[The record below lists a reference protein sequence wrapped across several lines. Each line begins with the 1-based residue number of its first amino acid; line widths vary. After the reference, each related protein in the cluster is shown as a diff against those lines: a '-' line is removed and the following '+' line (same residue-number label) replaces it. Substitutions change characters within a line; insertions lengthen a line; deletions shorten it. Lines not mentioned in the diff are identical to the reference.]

1 MVGRIRNIKVFAL
14 FVCLGASMSIVSFA
28 QPDVPKPPKPR
39 TEPDPKPKIES
50 APKPDKIYSEHSKM
64 KVGTSE
70 KSISVDSN
78 VNIKLCVSDGNLKV
92 NGWERD
98 EVRVFVKSGRKPSIR
113 VQEKDAASGKPNWL
127 WITNTAVEGSTP
139 APMSD
144 CLSGAS
150 IELDVPMKAS
160 LNLSGRTTE
169 TTIDSVKKVN
179 VKNISGNIYLRNIAG
194 GIAAATYQGGLM
206 VENSAGAISLETTT
220 GNIVAVEVSPGQIGD
235 LFKAKTNSGALSMQK
250 VDHRQIEANSIS
262 GSVLFNGKFLPG
274 GIYSFKTS
282 NGSIKMSL
290 PGTSSFKIIASYGY
304 GSLNCAFPW
313 KIIYETV
320 SPGGKNVQAKIGSG
334 DATVN
339 ITTSSG
345 SIAINKQ

>member
-1 MVGRIRNIKVFAL
+1 MEGSIRNTKVFAL
-14 FVCLGASMSIVSFA
+14 SVCLGAAMPFVAFA
-28 QPDVPKPPKPR
+28 QHDVPKPPKPKADVV
-39 TEPDPKPKIES
+39 TKPKPET
-50 APKPDKIYSEHSKM
+50 APTPDKVYSEHSKI
-64 KVGTSE
+64 KASTSE

-78 VNIKLCVSDGNLKV
+78 VNIKLCVSNGNLRV
-92 NGWERD
+92 NGWERN

-127 WITNTAVEGSTP
+127 WITNTAIEGATP

-179 VKNISGNIYLRNIAG
+179 VKNISGNIFLRNIAG
-194 GIAAATYQGGLM
+194 GITAATYQGGLM

-235 LFKAKTNSGALSMQK
+235 LFKAKTNSGALSMQE

-290 PGTSSFKIIASYGY
+290 PEASSFKIIASYGY
-304 GSLNCAFPW
+304 GALKCAFPW
-313 KIIYETV
+313 EIFYETI
-320 SPGGKNVQAKIGSG
+320 SPGGKNLQAKIGSG

-345 SIAINKQ
+345 NIAITKQ